1 MKLRGCRA
9 KGMTERRAT
18 GRRLHVRVSEGR
30 VGIVRAV
37 GLKGRIVMQTP
48 RLDLGRGGLAACKC
62 PEQDSDPRGQTLV
75 PATAAGSLPPPGG
88 GHASGE
94 TPLPTT
100 TTDGQRRAPGGSR
113 AGSRPPPGPCTHRRR
128 ELRSRWPN
136 SWQHPEQHPLTR
148 LHATP
153 PEGVLGR
160 VPRRG
165 IAWSKDINTRQTV
178 RSIVKCR
185 GRVRT

>member
-18 GRRLHVRVSEGR
+18 GRRLHARVSEGR

-37 GLKGRIVMQTP
+37 GLKGRIVTQTP

-100 TTDGQRRAPGGSR
+100 TTDGQRRAPPGAAEPAAVPRPGRTRTGAESSVP
-113 AGSRPPPGPCTHRRR
+113 AGQIRDSIPSNILLHAC
-128 ELRSRWPN
+128 
-136 SWQHPEQHPLTR
+136 TR
-148 LHATP
+148 LRLRAS
-153 PEGVLGR
+153 LGEFPDVASLGQR
-160 VPRRG
+160 
-165 IAWSKDINTRQTV
+165 ISTLV
-178 RSIVKCR
+178 RP
-185 GRVRT
+185 